1 MKYINEAIL
10 NQEINVAR
18 DELEQRQREKGQ
30 ISDITPLQEHAAFL
44 PVILNHISDNFLH
57 NEEILE
63 IIDEVATFYMQNAIS
78 ADARLKKEDITQV
91 LTILLNESWTKTR
104 YDE

>member
-18 DELEQRQREKGQ
+18 DELEQRQRDNGQ

-44 PVILNHISDNFLH
+44 PVIVNYISDYFPH
-57 NEEILE
+57 NEEIPE
-63 IIDEVATFYMQNAIS
+63 IIDEVAAFYMQKAVS
-78 ADARLKKEDITQV
+78 ADATLKKGDIAQV
-91 LTILLNESWTKTR
+91 LSILLNESWTKTR